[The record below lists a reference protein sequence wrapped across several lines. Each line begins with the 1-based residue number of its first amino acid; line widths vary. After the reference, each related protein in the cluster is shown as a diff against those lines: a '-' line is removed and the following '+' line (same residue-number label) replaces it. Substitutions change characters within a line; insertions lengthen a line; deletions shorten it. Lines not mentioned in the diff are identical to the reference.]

1 MTEDVSEGNA
11 SVSEGNTESVSED
24 LKPGMEV
31 SFSQD
36 EVVAEGISERNPV
49 MDLLV
54 ETAIDGLMEK
64 FPEQHRSRIRSA
76 IKGEPIEFQIK
87 FLKKLRGIPVAS
99 RPEGTV
105 PVKEAIPE
113 PEIKPLKSVI

>member
-1 MTEDVSEGNA
+1 VTEEETSVSEENTDVSEGNA
-11 SVSEGNTESVSED
+11 E
-24 LKPGMEV
+24 PGMEV